1 MNGLQKYLKKYD
13 LAPNLKQIAREG
25 FKAGYN
31 ACIADNEKLDKMQKR
46 IDHLEWREKDLEKCL
61 LDSNFYL

>member
-1 MNGLQKYLKKYD
+1 MQGYLKKYD
-13 LAPNLKQIAREG
+13 LAPSLKQIAKEG
-25 FKAGYN
+25 FIAGHD